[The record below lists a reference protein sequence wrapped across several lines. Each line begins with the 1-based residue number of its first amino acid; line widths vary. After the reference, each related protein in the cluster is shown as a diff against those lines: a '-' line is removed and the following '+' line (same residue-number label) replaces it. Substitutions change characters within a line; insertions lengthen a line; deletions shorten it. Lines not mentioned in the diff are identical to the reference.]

1 MTEKWS
7 GSLRS
12 NSLQSHGLY
21 SLAGSP
27 VHGIF
32 QARGLEWAAIS
43 FSRGSSPSG
52 DRIQVS
58 CTAGRH
64 FTLCATRE
72 AWGWL
77 RLEYNANQVQE
88 AGPSQWD
95 CTPPHQR
102 NLEMQMNLHLT
113 WKNGK
118 LSVKLFNYIHCHQG
132 PDFLLH
138 NFICTNEI
146 QIRLNSCKL

>member
-7 GSLRS
+7 GSVVCDSLR
-12 NSLQSHGLY
+12 SHGLY
-21 SLAGSP
+21 SLAGSS

-32 QARGLEWAAIS
+32 QGRGLEWVAIS
-43 FSRGSSPSG
+43 FSRGSSPFG
-52 DRIQVS
+52 DWTQVS
-58 CTAGRH
+58 SIAGRH
-64 FTLCATRE
+64 FTTRE
-72 AWGWL
+72 ARGWL
-77 RLEYNANQVQE
+77 RLQYNSNQVQE

-95 CTPPHQR
+95 SPPLPTPQW
-102 NLEMQMNLHLT
+102 NLDMQVNLHLT

-138 NFICTNEI
+138 NFICTSEI